1 MGETHAAVAVA
12 VGNNT
17 EAHRF
22 EAVVDDETAFSQY
35 RLRDGLIIFVH
46 TIVPPA
52 LEGKGVGGALAR
64 AGLAFAREQSLKV
77 VATCSFI
84 AGFIA
89 KHPEYQDL
97 LLT

>member
-1 MGETHAAVAVA
+1 VGDAPAAVSVS
-12 VGNNT
+12 NNP

-22 EAVVDDETAFSQY
+22 EAVVDGVTAFSQY
-35 RLRDGLIIFVH
+35 HLRDGLIIFVH
-46 TIVPPA
+46 TVVPPA

-64 AGLAFAREQSLKV
+64 AGLAYAREQGLKV
-77 VATCSFI
+77 VATCKFI

-97 LLT
+97 LLA